1 MCGIYGTTVSYNQ
14 AILKEKMKLI
24 SFRGPD
30 FSKIEKY
37 NLQNGGELIL
47 GHNRLSIIDLDSR
60 SNQPFEYLDKI
71 SIVFN
76 GEIYN
81 YKSIKEDLVN
91 HGFIF
96 ATSSDTEVLAA
107 AFLKWGEDC
116 LKKLRGMFAFV
127 IYDRVNN
134 ILFGARDRMGEKP
147 LYYSNTI
154 RGFEFSSQLAPIQLA
169 NNELSISKD
178 SISSYLSWGNIPDPN
193 SIFNE
198 VSKLEPGHFFK
209 YSFLTKNLA
218 VKRYWDLNNLSTNSY
233 KGSFLEAKSLMSNT
247 ISDCVK
253 NCLFT
258 DVPTGVFLSGGIDSS
273 LIASIASR
281 YSNSRLNTFSIAFNE
296 SEFDESKYA
305 SSVANYLGTNHTTI
319 DCSVN
324 EGLDLI
330 ENFSNFFDEPFADA
344 SAIPSMLL
352 SKHTSKHVKVALT
365 GDGGDE
371 SFLGYSRYRSFVKG
385 KNVFELP
392 HSLRKYLS
400 KLINLSPNYRHKV
413 IAKGLALKTI
423 EDFYIFSMSGLD
435 TEWISSSISVISDKY
450 LKYLHTDFSLEQRMG
465 DFDLKT
471 YLSWDINTKVD
482 RASMSSSIETRAPL
496 LDHKII
502 ELARS
507 LPVDFKIKGSNQKRI
522 LKEIL
527 YDYVPEKYFDRPKS
541 GFTMPFK
548 NWFRLELK
556 DYVMDNLNSK
566 SLKEIPCINP
576 LKVEK
581 MISQHMDGSWNHYPV
596 IWKLLVLKQWINKNA
611 TGLSIK

>member
-1 MCGIYGTTVSYNQ
+1 MCGIYGTTINYNEVV
-14 AILKEKMKLI
+14 LKEKMKLI

-30 FSKIEKY
+30 FSKVESY
-37 NLQNGGELIL
+37 SLQNEAKLTL

-60 SNQPFEYLDKI
+60 SNQPFEYLEKI

-81 YKSIKEDLVN
+81 YKSIKDELISD
-91 HGFIF
+91 GFIF
-96 ATSSDTEVLAA
+96 ETTSDTEVLAA

-127 IYDRVNN
+127 IYDKINN
-134 ILFGARDRMGEKP
+134 ILFGARDRTGEKP
-147 LYYSNTI
+147 LYYSNSI
-154 RGFEFSSQLAPIQLA
+154 IGFEFSSQLGPIQLA
-169 NNELSISKD
+169 NNHLSISSN

-209 YSFLTKNLA
+209 YFISTKKLSVN
-218 VKRYWDLNNLSTNSY
+218 KYWDLNILKTNSY
-233 KGSFLEAKSLMSNT
+233 EGSFLEAKSLMSNT
-247 ISDCVK
+247 ISECVK

-273 LIASIASR
+273 LIASIASK
-281 YSNSRLNTFSIAFNE
+281 YSNTHLNTFSIAFNE

-319 DCSVN
+319 ECSVN
-324 EGLDLI
+324 EGLKLI
-330 ENFSNFFDEPFADA
+330 ENFSNFYDEPFADA

-352 SKHTSKHVKVALT
+352 SKHTSKHVTVALT

-371 SFLGYSRYRSFVKG
+371 SFLGYGRYRSFVKA
-385 KNVFELP
+385 KNIFALP
-392 HSLRKYLS
+392 LSLRQQLS
-400 KLINLSPNYRHKV
+400 KLINLAPNYRLKV
-413 IAKGLALKTI
+413 IAKGIALKTI
-423 EDFYIFSMSGLD
+423 EDFYIYSMSGLD
-435 TEWISSSISVISDKY
+435 NEWISASVSNLSNKY
-450 LKYLHTDFSLEQRMG
+450 LNYLHNDFSLEQRMG

-471 YLSWDINTKVD
+471 YLNWDINTKVD

-496 LDHKII
+496 LDHKVI

-527 YDYVPEKYFDRPKS
+527 YDYVPKEYFNRPKS

-548 NWFRLELK
+548 NWFRSELK
-556 DYVMDNLNSK
+556 DYVLDNLNLK
-566 SLKEIPCINP
+566 NLKEIPCINP

-581 MISQHMDGSWNHYPV
+581 MISQHMKGSWNHYPV
-596 IWKLLVLKQWINKNA
+596 IWKILVLQQWINKKGS
-611 TGLSIK
+611 GLTIK